1 METQA
6 VAAVNPMY
14 MTDLTARISYY
25 KMRENFTFMP
35 KYHVTDL
42 YEQHVGDLHTFTKKL
57 LDSDWGNWSPRGETI
72 PLIQVTITRHLDCD
86 TICVVL
92 TRDFNARRNIFVYR
106 ESHQGDGYRVIEAC
120 VSLYMS
126 DVDDDGNFTSEIM
139 GSELLENIE
148 FIN

>member
-6 VAAVNPMY
+6 TATVNPIY
-14 MTDLTARISYY
+14 MTDLTARISHY
-25 KMRENFTFMP
+25 KIRDNFTFMP

-42 YEQHVGDLHTFTKKL
+42 YEQHVSDIRTFTKQL
-57 LDSDWGNWSPRGETI
+57 LESDWGNWSPRSETI
-72 PLIQVTITRHLDCD
+72 PLIQAISIRHSDYGTTR
-86 TICVVL
+86 VVL

-106 ESHQGDGYRVIEAC
+106 EFHQRYNRPIIEAC

-126 DVDDDGNFTSEIM
+126 DLDDDGNFTSEIM

>member
-6 VAAVNPMY
+6 IAMVNPIY
-14 MTDLTARISYY
+14 MTDLTARISHF

-42 YEQHVGDLHTFTKKL
+42 YEQHVSDLRAFTKEL
-57 LDSDWGNWSPRGETI
+57 LESDWGNWSPRSENI
-72 PLIQVTITRHLDCD
+72 PLIQAISLRHSDWD
-86 TICVVL
+86 TIRVVL

-106 ESHQGDGYRVIEAC
+106 ELHQRYARPVVEAC

-126 DVDDDGNFTSEIM
+126 DLDDDGNFSSDVM
-139 GSELLENIE
+139 GSDLLENIE